1 MGPVECRAEQDR
13 NGQAPNTHRGTV
25 QLTPC
30 VCVCVCA
37 ECVYMCVCA
46 HLLRASESMGWGVAC
61 WVAMP
66 TVTSGRKGLF
76 SKMCTVTESK
86 QWGEGEEGEG
96 PAVRGERG
104 RDQQ

>member
-1 MGPVECRAEQDR
+1 
-13 NGQAPNTHRGTV
+13 
-25 QLTPC
+25 
-30 VCVCVCA
+30 
-37 ECVYMCVCA
+37 MCVCA
-46 HLLRASESMGWGVAC
+46 HLLRASESMGWGVAG

-86 QWGEGEEGEG
+86 QWGEGRGGGTSSEGGEGEG
-96 PAVRGERG
+96 PAVRGEGEGPAVRSERG